1 MEDSEINF
9 ESRGQPFRY
18 SSDEQVQGL
27 YTSTEVNDSTNQV
40 SFNVNVLQQD
50 SNTNSDSFCLRTFNV
65 ANDLVAN
72 FDSTKA
78 LQPITLTEIL
88 SKEEMVRYDLNSNGQ
103 VGFQNR
109 ELLMPAFLTSPG
121 PDDFRLVR
129 TETNAIGLDSAF
141 TITPENDQY
150 FYSLYDSSGRL
161 WDQRTRLLLVCF
173 SRTDRK
179 HRRGRYKCAT

>member
-1 MEDSEINF
+1 MNQG
-9 ESRGQPFRY
+9 GQSFRY

-27 YTSTEVNDSTNQV
+27 YTSTETNDSTNRV
-40 SFNVNVLQQD
+40 TFNVNVLQQD
-50 SNTNSDSFCLRTFNV
+50 SNTNSDSFFLRTFNV
-65 ANDLVAN
+65 VDDSLANYDNAK
-72 FDSTKA
+72 S
-78 LQPITLTEIL
+78 LQPVTLTEVL

-103 VGFQNR
+103 IGFQNR
-109 ELLMPAFLTSPG
+109 ELLMPAFSTSPG

-161 WDQRTRLLLVCF
+161 WD
-173 SRTDRK
+173 
-179 HRRGRYKCAT
+179 